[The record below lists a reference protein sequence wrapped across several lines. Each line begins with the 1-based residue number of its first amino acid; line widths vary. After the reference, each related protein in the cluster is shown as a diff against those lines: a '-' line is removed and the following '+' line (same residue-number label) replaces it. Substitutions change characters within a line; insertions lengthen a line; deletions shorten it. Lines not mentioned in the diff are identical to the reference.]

1 MKAVA
6 DPNFTLGTFIGDPTP
21 EQHVPNAIEC
31 LKTFVERLT
40 DIPLDPLIRKLRGT
54 IAAVVKDEQLK
65 NCVHDFIGEIRR
77 CLTEKGYARSDAAAE
92 KLKEFRERWQTLLE
106 KDEHT
111 RNNIDQ
117 LKDGFSKV
125 FEGMKQDKDLQRIKS
140 AHLRFNND
148 LSEGLIEAGKE
159 AETGLQA
166 AMEQVTWFWQDFF
179 RFYLP
184 RVLNKMKGI
193 PIPR

>member
-1 MKAVA
+1 
-6 DPNFTLGTFIGDPTP
+6 
-21 EQHVPNAIEC
+21 
-31 LKTFVERLT
+31 
-40 DIPLDPLIRKLRGT
+40 
-54 IAAVVKDEQLK
+54 K

-193 PIPR
+193 PIPRIEYKDSDIEFVCENLDVSSFHVLPSHVYIRNITDVDINTSADPFEMPRTAVGALT